1 MTTSHPSLDPR
12 KTPWTRGDV
21 CTIGFKKNGFVLNYT
36 SEYLEVRW
44 MPRGGVE
51 RIPAEDIDNLLR
63 VAHASSPTADGK
75 NTNLET
81 LEVIESLS
89 RVEAAITERM
99 KTVKNENEKKE
110 FDSLIKRSFD
120 PQCAFDRKHTGLLFD
135 LAIAPQTVSWY
146 GKLRERFHRLVHH
159 H

>member
-1 MTTSHPSLDPR
+1 MTTSPPLDPR

-21 CTIGFKKNGFVLNYT
+21 CTIGFKKNGFVLSHT
-36 SEYLEVRW
+36 PEYLEVRW
-44 MPRGGVE
+44 LQRGGVE
-51 RIPAEDIDNLLR
+51 RIPAQDVDNLLR

-75 NTNLET
+75 STNLEA

-89 RVEAAITERM
+89 RVEAAVSERM
-99 KTVKNENEKKE
+99 KMVKNENEKRE
-110 FDSLIKRSFD
+110 LDSLIKRSFS
-120 PQCAFDRKHTGLLFD
+120 PQCTFDRKHTSLLFD